1 MGSMDWIDVA
11 QDKDR
16 WLALVSVV
24 MNYSGSTMCGEFL
37 D

>member
-1 MGSMDWIDVA
+1 MGVAWADVA

-16 WLALVSVV
+16 WCALLKKSNEPLFVIK
-24 MNYSGSTMCGEFL
+24 CGEFL